1 MSGGPRFFPSTVNDT
16 TSSPII
22 ISCFFVDVFLS
33 TWMTAHVQ
41 PQSWTEKLT
50 SPCYAL
56 QNNNS
61 KSSIS
66 LMAKNSRHITETR
79 PHRAQRECKS
89 AEETNKTT
97 KTQWWRQGEMKNGG
111 KERQSL
117 AHKNPAVR
125 RCEAEPQSR
134 WHREKEVTCGADEV
148 RMKKETWGKMWKMK
162 KMTNM
167 LLCNTSILSTMNTEL
182 RAEE

>member
-1 MSGGPRFFPSTVNDT
+1 MFSCLLEWQHFRHTCNHTAGQKNKLVLAMPLRT
-16 TSSPII
+16 T
-22 ISCFFVDVFLS
+22 
-33 TWMTAHVQ
+33 TANQ
-41 PQSWTEKLT
+41 
-50 SPCYAL
+50 
-56 QNNNS
+56 
-61 KSSIS
+61 
-66 LMAKNSRHITETR
+66 HITETR
-79 PHRAQRECKS
+79 PHRAQQVRKS

-125 RCEAEPQSR
+125 RCEAEPQAR

-148 RMKKETWGKMWKMK
+148 RMKKKRHRGSWGEMWKMR